1 MSTTIKKFLNIVK
14 TYMQAFKELE
24 CHDIIYIQQEVLEHL
39 AGYTLEE
46 GWNDIDEATCL
57 RSCPSLMKYIKD
69 LKLAPRDI
77 ACTYLTRHLDLH
89 VDAKPVVA
97 KLNIPIQNCVGNINY
112 WYDEDISYRRLKL
125 DNFGREVPDLQG
137 WVPNSDIITHKWFTK
152 PIVFNSQIP
161 HGVKIAY
168 GPRIVLSI
176 TFFNEPIHELY
187 EI

>member
-1 MSTTIKKFLNIVK
+1 
-14 TYMQAFKELE
+14 MQAFKELE
-24 CHDIIYIQQEVLEHL
+24 CHSIIRIQHEVMEHL
-39 AGYTLEE
+39 AGYNLVE

-57 RSCPSLMKYIKD
+57 RSCPTLTDWVVKEHKWH
-69 LKLAPRDI
+69 PRDI

-112 WYDEDISYRRLKL
+112 WYDEDISYRPKKL
-125 DNFGREVPDLQG
+125 DDFGREVYDLDG
-137 WVPNSDIITHKWFTK
+137 WIANSDIITHTFFTK

-161 HGVKIAY
+161 HGVKITY

-176 TFFNEPIHELY
+176 TFFNEPVHELRK
-187 EI
+187 I

>member
-1 MSTTIKKFLNIVK
+1 MK
-14 TYMQAFKELE
+14 AFKELA
-24 CHDIIYIQQEVLEHL
+24 CHNIIYIQQEVLEHL

-137 WVPNSDIITHKWFTK
+137 WTPNSDIITHQFFTK

>member
-1 MSTTIKKFLNIVK
+1 MK
-14 TYMQAFKELE
+14 AFKELE
-24 CHDIIYIQQEVLEHL
+24 SHGIIHIQQEVMEHL
-39 AGYTLEE
+39 AHYTLEE

-57 RSCPSLMKYIKD
+57 RSCPTLMNWLVKD
-69 LKLAPRDI
+69 LKLHPRDI

-112 WYDEDISYRRLKL
+112 WYDEDISYRPKIK
-125 DNFGREVPDLQG
+125 DKFDREVYDLKG
-137 WVPNSDIITHKWFTK
+137 WVANSEIITHKFFTK

-161 HGVKIAY
+161 HGVKIEY

-176 TFFNEPIHELY
+176 TFFNEPINELY